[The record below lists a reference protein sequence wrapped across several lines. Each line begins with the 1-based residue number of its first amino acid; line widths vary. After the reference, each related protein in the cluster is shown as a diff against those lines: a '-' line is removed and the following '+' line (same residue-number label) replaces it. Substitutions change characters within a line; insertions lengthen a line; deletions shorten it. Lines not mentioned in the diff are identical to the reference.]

1 MTDTYEICPHCEE
14 EVLLKDAK
22 LKTKQKCPCC
32 GRMILPCSLCED
44 FSRCCECEDK
54 IQWNHYLK
62 YLLQWANDHS
72 DMKYKGM
79 SPACFDE
86 FCDNDDDDYYDE
98 KSFAEIIY
106 ELKFNE
112 KEK

>member
-22 LKTKQKCPCC
+22 FKMKQKCPSCH
-32 GRMILPCSLCED
+32 RMILPCSLCSD
-44 FSRCCECEDK
+44 FSRCYECQDF
-54 IQWNHYLK
+54 IQWKHYLK
-62 YLLQWANDHS
+62 YLLQWANEHS
-72 DMKYKGM
+72 SMEYKGM

-86 FCDNDDDDYYDE
+86 FCDNDE

-112 KEK
+112 K

>member
-14 EVLLKDAK
+14 EVLLNGAK
-22 LKTKQKCPCC
+22 FKTKQKCPCC

-44 FSRCCECEDK
+44 FNSCCACEDK

-62 YLLQWANDHS
+62 YLLVWANEHS
-72 DMKYKGM
+72 DMKCKGM

-98 KSFAEIIY
+98 KSFVEIIY
-106 ELKFNE
+106 ELKF